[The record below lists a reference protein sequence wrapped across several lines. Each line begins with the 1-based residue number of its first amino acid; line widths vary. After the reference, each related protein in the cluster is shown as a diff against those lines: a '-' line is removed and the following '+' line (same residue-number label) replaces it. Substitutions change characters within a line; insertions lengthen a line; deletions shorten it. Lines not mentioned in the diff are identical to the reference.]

1 MNADGNMPYDICE
14 DEQALDYIESEMAKN
29 GVTQHLIDETR
40 ASTER
45 KMLVDMRALA
55 QRGEDLEQHDTQGA
69 TPVNTPN
76 YKGKKTFN
84 SFFLASY
91 CRRQWVPER
100 CRISVRSRC
109 TDGCQRQRRLATF
122 PRRCLLGTCKL
133 FTYINHPVT

>member
-14 DEQALDYIESEMAKN
+14 DEQALDYIEGEMANN

-45 KMLVDMRALA
+45 KMLADMRALA

-76 YKGKKTFN
+76 Y
-84 SFFLASY
+84 
-91 CRRQWVPER
+91 
-100 CRISVRSRC
+100 
-109 TDGCQRQRRLATF
+109 
-122 PRRCLLGTCKL
+122 
-133 FTYINHPVT
+133 